1 MCRDFLKM
9 DMIFEGSLKAKDYRN
24 NLNSAMTGIRNPM
37 FLVRTLLYGGANT
50 VVLYIMND
58 QTKWCH
64 FKKNNVPDFTWCFK

>member
-1 MCRDFLKM
+1 M

-58 QTKWCH
+58 QT
-64 FKKNNVPDFTWCFK
+64 VPL